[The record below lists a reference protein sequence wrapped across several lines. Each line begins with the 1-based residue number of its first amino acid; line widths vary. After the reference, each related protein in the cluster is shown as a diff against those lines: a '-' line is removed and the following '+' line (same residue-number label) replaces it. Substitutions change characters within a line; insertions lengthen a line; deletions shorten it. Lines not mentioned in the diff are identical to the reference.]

1 MSCCGGKRAQLSQM
15 RPQSQPQPAPTEPQT
30 PEKRAAAER
39 KPRMFEYVGRTTL
52 SVRGAVSGRTYR
64 FTFPGQRVEVAYEDS
79 FAMMA
84 ERNVRP
90 ARLV

>member
-1 MSCCGGKRAQLSQM
+1 MSCCGGKRAQLSHA
-15 RPQSQPQPAPTEPQT
+15 RSQPAPSLG
-30 PEKRAAAER
+30 PETQEKQPAAER
-39 KPRMFEYVGRTTL
+39 KPRIFEYVGRTTL
-52 SVRGAVSGRTYR
+52 TVRGAVSGHTYR
-64 FTFPGQRVEVAYEDS
+64 FTFPGQRIEVAHEDS